1 MVSRL
6 GNRLCRTVVYLA
18 ACFSTAPATAT
29 TLITVK
35 EARLP
40 PDTSR
45 TRGGIEWGPDIIPI
59 YPAVKSGAIQS
70 PFDFRVRFKAHGNAT
85 IDLDSVIVI
94 YKRDPPID
102 LTARLRPF
110 VKSDGIDMPNAEVP
124 AGSHRIVIF
133 VEDSVGRKGLA
144 DFLFNVQE

>member
-1 MVSRL
+1 MRSGL
-6 GNRLCRTVVYLA
+6 TT
-18 ACFSTAPATAT
+18 FSV
-29 TLITVK
+29 L
-35 EARLP
+35 R
-40 PDTSR
+40 R
-45 TRGGIEWGPDIIPI
+45 
-59 YPAVKSGAIQS
+59 VKSGAIQS